1 MGLFNHSRRTQARH
15 NRECAMQIKAEL
27 EQSRDLKIQLL
38 ALPSPRAEGG
48 LLWEDALS
56 PFPPFHVC
64 MRPIHQIFVLMLL
77 NPFVQRR

>member
-1 MGLFNHSRRTQARH
+1 
-15 NRECAMQIKAEL
+15 MQIKAEL

-56 PFPPFHVC
+56 PFPLFRVC